1 MTHDIIIVG
10 ARCAGSALAML
21 LAQRGAKVLLLD
33 RATFPS
39 DIPHGHFIHRHGP
52 ARLRRWGLLDE
63 VARATPAIDV
73 MLTDFGDFPLVA
85 RDLAHD
91 GVAWGYG
98 PRRTTLDAILVN
110 AAMTNGAEL
119 RERFTVE
126 DYLFDGD
133 RIVGIRGRTVQGS
146 AVEERA
152 ALVVGADGRRSKLAA
167 TVKAQTY
174 QETPPLLC
182 YYFSYWSGV
191 QSEPFELY
199 VNTSRQRVIFSF
211 KTEDDLMAVFIGF
224 PMAEMPLVRTDLER
238 HMLAAL
244 DEARD
249 LGHRVRAGRREER
262 FYGATDLPNFYR
274 TPCGPGWALVGD
286 AGLHKD
292 PYLALGIC
300 DALRDAELL
309 ADAIGSGLGGAQ
321 PMDDA
326 LAAFERQRNQASAA
340 DYEENLAAARFTPM
354 PPEAFAL
361 RAAVRHNPEQATL
374 LMKARNRLID
384 PAEFFNPANL
394 QRVLGAQGT

>member
-1 MTHDIIIVG
+1 MIHDVIIVG
-10 ARCAGSALAML
+10 ARCAGSALARL
-21 LAQRGAKVLLLD
+21 LAQRGGKVLLLD

-63 VARATPAIDV
+63 VARATPAIDA

-110 AAMTNGAEL
+110 AAVTNGAEL
-119 RERFTVE
+119 RERFSVE
-126 DYLFDGD
+126 DYVFDGD
-133 RIVGIRGRTVQGS
+133 RIAGIRGRTVAGS

-152 ALVVGADGRRSKLAA
+152 TLVVGADGRRSKLAA

-211 KTEDDLMAVFIGF
+211 KTEDDLLAVFIGF
-224 PMAEMPLVRTDLER
+224 PMAEMPLVRSDIET
-238 HMLAAL
+238 HVLAAL

-274 TPCGPGWALVGD
+274 KPYGPGWALVGD
-286 AGLHKD
+286 AGVHKD

-300 DALRDAELL
+300 DGLRDAELL

-321 PMDDA
+321 AMDDA
-326 LAAFERQRNQASAA
+326 LAEFERQRNQASAA

>member
-1 MTHDIIIVG
+1 MTHDVIIVG

-21 LAQRGAKVLLLD
+21 LAQRGARVLLLD

-39 DIPHGHFIHRHGP
+39 DIPHGHFVHRHGP
-52 ARLRRWGLLDE
+52 ARLRRWGLLDD
-63 VARATPAIDV
+63 VARATPAIDA

-110 AAMTNGAEL
+110 AAVTNGAEL
-119 RERFTVE
+119 RERFAVE

-133 RIVGIRGRTVQGS
+133 RIAGIRGRTVAG

-152 ALVVGADGRRSKLAA
+152 TLVVGADGRRSKLAA

-211 KTEDDLMAVFIGF
+211 KTEDDLLAVFIGF
-224 PMAEMPLVRTDLER
+224 PMAEMPLVRADIETQV
-238 HMLAAL
+238 LAAL

-274 TPCGPGWALVGD
+274 KPYGPGWALVGD

-309 ADAIGSGLGGAQ
+309 AAAIGSGLGGAQ

-326 LAAFERQRNQASAA
+326 LAGFEGQRNQASAA

-361 RAAVRHNPEQATL
+361 RAAVRHDPEQATL

-394 QRVLGAQGT
+394 QRVLGAQAT